1 MRDLRN
7 SYPANS
13 TASENSTVVVV
24 SDDKEDHGTL
34 DGILGQ
40 NGWSLRHCANCAQA
54 RAALRQYRNSVIV
67 TERRL
72 PDGNWRDIL
81 ELTGGDGVVVVACK
95 YADEELWA
103 EVLNVGG
110 YDLLLKPFNGSEVT
124 RVIAS
129 AARVFRS
136 ERGAD
141 AIPFH

>member
-13 TASENSTVVVV
+13 TASENSTVLVV
-24 SDDKEDHGTL
+24 SDEREDHGAL
-34 DGILGQ
+34 DGILAQ
-40 NGWSLRHCANCAQA
+40 SGWSLRHCANCAQA
-54 RAALRQYRNSVIV
+54 RDALRQNRNSVIV

-124 RVIAS
+124 RVMAS

-136 ERGAD
+136 
-141 AIPFH
+141 